1 MLDFNFADDWMTPF
15 EVATINSYT
24 EANKIIETL
33 KQAVKRGIDPNDVD
47 IDYSNIEDVDLKRIK
62 YEVEEFAREWYNE

>member
-1 MLDFNFADDWMTPF
+1 MLDFNFTDDWMTPF

-33 KQAVKRGIDPNDVD
+33 KQAIKRGIDPNDVN
-47 IDYSNIEDVDLKRIK
+47 INYSNIEDVDLKRIK
-62 YEVEEFAREWYNE
+62 YEVEKFAREWYNE

>member
-24 EANKIIETL
+24 EANEIIEIL
-33 KQAVKRGIDPNDVD
+33 KHAIKRGMDPNDVD

>member
-24 EANKIIETL
+24 EANEIIETL
-33 KQAVKRGIDPNDVD
+33 KHAIKRGINPNDVD